1 MNGTI
6 VWLLGILFVAIWL
19 LGLAWVVLLIDKDLK
34 EIH

>member
-6 VWLLGILFVAIWL
+6 VWLLGILFVAIWI